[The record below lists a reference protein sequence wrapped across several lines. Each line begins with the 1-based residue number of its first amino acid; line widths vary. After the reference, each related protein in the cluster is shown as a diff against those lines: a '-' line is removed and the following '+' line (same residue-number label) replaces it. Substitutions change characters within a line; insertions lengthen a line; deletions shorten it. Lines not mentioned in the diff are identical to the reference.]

1 MRLSLLLAL
10 YWDRGGARQRRRR
23 LGPRQNDGRDGVLE
37 DELLLVG
44 AFKHHRVLV
53 KASDATGQLRAA
65 GQINCDQG
73 PFLTRR
79 VQKSVLNILL
89 LLHVVSLSNGRRNWS
104 GAGSGSV
111 SLCGAL

>member
-1 MRLSLLLAL
+1 MRLSLLLSL

-23 LGPRQNDGRDGVLE
+23 LGPRQNDGRDSVLE

-44 AFKHHRVLV
+44 GFKHHRVLV

-73 PFLTRR
+73 PFPTRG

-89 LLHVVSLSNGRRNWS
+89 LLHVISL
-104 GAGSGSV
+104 
-111 SLCGAL
+111 LQECYLIE